1 MLFAAID
8 IGSNAGRLYFSNVY
22 EQDGQVIAEKAS
34 LVRIPLRLGED
45 AFKIGKISE
54 ERIIN
59 LIKTLKAYKL
69 LIEVYKPVNY
79 IACATAAMREAA
91 NSSEIVERIKTETG
105 IELEVISGLEEARI
119 VGATNNI
126 ATRDDFSMA
135 MYIDVGGGSTE
146 ISMVSKDHQII
157 ASNSF
162 KIGTLRMLNKNTN
175 KKEWED
181 LKNWLKEFK
190 KDFGSIFCIGSGGN
204 INKINKLYGT
214 KPDDTVTFKDLQNGY
229 NQIRKLPLAKRIE
242 ELGMRPDRA
251 DVIVPA
257 SQIFLTIM
265 KWTKVEFIYVPKIGL
280 SDGLIHMLY
289 KNFRNNISS
298 AQVVRLRELKQ
309 QQ

>member
-8 IGSNAGRLYFSNVY
+8 IGSNAGRLYFANVY
-22 EQDGQVIAEKAS
+22 EHNGQVIAEKAS

-59 LIKTLKAYKL
+59 LLKTLKAFKL
-69 LIEVYKPVNY
+69 LIEVYKPVSY
-79 IACATAAMREAA
+79 IACSTAALREAQ
-91 NSSEIVERIKTETG
+91 NTPEIVQRAKAESG

-119 VGATNNI
+119 VGSTNNI
-126 ATRDDFSMA
+126 STGDNHNIA

-162 KIGTLRMLNKNTN
+162 KLGTLRMLNKNN
-175 KKEWED
+175 NNNEWGD
-181 LKNWLKEFK
+181 LKKWLKDFK
-190 KDFGSIFCIGSGGN
+190 KDFGKIYCIGSGGN

-214 KPDDTVTFKDLQNGY
+214 KPDDIVTYKNIQNGY
-229 NQIRKLPLAKRIE
+229 NQIRKLSIDKRIE
-242 ELGMRPDRA
+242 DLGMRPDRA

-257 SQIFLTIM
+257 AQIFLTIM
-265 KWTKVEFIYVPKIGL
+265 KWAKVDFIYVPKIGL
-280 SDGLIHMLY
+280 SDGLIHVLY
-289 KNFRNNISS
+289 NNYQINLNDT
-298 AQVVRLRELKQ
+298 QVVRLKDLKSFV
-309 QQ
+309 